1 MCVKHS
7 DHVTHTHTRAHTPPA
22 LPAGRAQSCDPGL
35 EDSGVEREGAFSGD
49 AEKYGGQ
56 DQAAVDQQAHHDG
69 HHVHTQ
75 LPGHHL
81 QVSDG
86 GYLPGDERGDANGR
100 VPEDRV
106 ALMSPPTSAT
116 HRHPASPVH
125 QIK

>member
-1 MCVKHS
+1 MLERN
-7 DHVTHTHTRAHTPPA
+7 HVTHTHTHT

-56 DQAAVDQQAHHDG
+56 DQAAVDPQAHHDG

-86 GYLPGDERGDANGR
+86 SYLPRDERGDAHRR
-100 VPEDRV
+100 VPGHRV
-106 ALMSPPTSAT
+106 VQVGSERPMW
-116 HRHPASPVH
+116 
-125 QIK
+125 